1 MIQNIDKSIREIMH
15 KLEKKILYNFN
26 IANRMN
32 AYVDV
37 RAIGETSTD
46 VEIVL
51 KYGVHG
57 KKNHKEYYI
66 INKITEKITK
76 TSRVL

>member
-1 MIQNIDKSIREIMH
+1 MIQNIDKPIREIMH

-26 IANRMN
+26 VANRMN
-32 AYVDV
+32 AYANV

-51 KYGVHG
+51 KYGIHG
-57 KKNHKEYYI
+57 KKNHKEYYL
-66 INKITEKITK
+66 INKITEELTK